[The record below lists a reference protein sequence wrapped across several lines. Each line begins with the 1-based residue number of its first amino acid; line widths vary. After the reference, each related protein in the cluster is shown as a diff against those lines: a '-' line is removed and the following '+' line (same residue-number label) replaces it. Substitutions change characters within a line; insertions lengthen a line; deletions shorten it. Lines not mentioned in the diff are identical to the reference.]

1 MFIQQIEID
10 NFKSFV
16 GKTSIPFKRG
26 FTTVSGP
33 NGSGKSNIVDSVLF
47 CLGLS
52 SSRTMR
58 AEKLTDLINNQSAKR
73 REASVEI
80 TFNKGKQDLPDSVLQ
95 SALSE
100 DDAQR
105 QHSLELLKTLDG
117 SEWVR
122 VARRIK
128 ETPSGTTSTYYL
140 NSKPSTLTEIHEF
153 LALFNVSPGCYNVMM
168 QGDVSSIV
176 NMSAVERR
184 KIIDELAGVAD
195 FDRKIEAALR
205 EMTTTSETIERNHIL
220 LSEIDGRLEQLSG
233 EREKALAYQGLKEA
247 QVKLASSVGI
257 VKLKGLNA
265 QLSASQR
272 NLEKAKTQR
281 QSAKETF
288 AKLGDVIA
296 TTTLEL
302 KQVNETIKKQGED
315 KLLALAQQM
324 EALKAQV
331 GRRQDAIVGLHQR
344 QEETRAELARFDQDF
359 LKLSDWMANN
369 QSEIDLLKQ
378 QEAELKERVTDEK
391 KAVDQH
397 QEALNLLESADS
409 QAHVQR
415 QALRLKLEAA
425 QDQLATLQR
434 ESLALKAQ
442 QERATESQ
450 ASKQQ
455 QLNSLSYKQEQ
466 LQARYTQLSTDFEK
480 LEEQKNRLEAACGQL
495 SGDRQR
501 LQSAFQRTQEQ
512 LYKAKQA
519 VASTEAKKMAY
530 EEMSFSRPVEAVLSL
545 GLSGVHGTIAQLA
558 TVDADYHTA
567 LEMALGGRVQN
578 IVVEDDSIA
587 QAGIRHLQQNRL
599 GRATFLPLNKIKA
612 MVTPRGAAPNYAGV
626 IDYAV
631 NLVSF
636 STEYATIFA
645 FALGDTLV
653 VESVDAARPL
663 LNKFR
668 MVTLDGSILEKTG
681 AMTGGANQAFRGG
694 NKTVFGGGATTAG
707 SMQDVELSNLRSEV
721 AQLEADKTKI
731 EQHLSRIEVDWGKQS
746 AELAT
751 VEQQHQRYL
760 AQLEV
765 LEKQLHEQEQE
776 IAQAQTAPAASAQ
789 TLDAKALSAKLATI
803 GKQEQGVEQTI
814 ATLKDQMALLE
825 GQASSSQYQESLA
838 LLQEAKF
845 QFETYE
851 ADFRHI
857 QHTLKQKETEL
868 EIRQTSS
875 QEKKDAYATKTT
887 QIAVWDKEIALF
899 YAEIEAVEH
908 QLVGL
913 NEELASMD
921 DEIKEFQAERERLQA
936 LLIDHEKQ
944 RHNAER
950 AVQEA
955 EQQLIAIQA
964 QIRELEP
971 QIDQLHAQLQTIF
984 EDLEA
989 RLADAAFPS
998 LEALNQQIANVQKK
1012 MTALEPV
1019 NMLAITEFEQVS
1031 TRQQELATKLET
1043 LATEKEALGN
1053 KVHSYEELKR
1063 QYFMKAFD
1071 SVNKQF
1077 KEIYAELSDGH
1088 GQLILTNPTDPLA
1101 GGLSIEA
1108 SPRGKKTQR
1117 IEAMSG
1123 GEKSLTSLAFVFSLQ
1138 RTMPAPF
1145 YALDEVD
1152 QNLDGINVEK
1162 LAKMV
1167 QRESE
1172 TAQFVVVSLRKPM
1185 IDNSDRTVGVTQKRN
1200 GVSKVT
1206 GIQLRED
1213 RPDEPSYL
1221 HPMELPMP
1229 VSIPKKPVVTPPTG
1243 VTEKVLVGRD
1253 S

>member
-16 GKTSIPFKRG
+16 GKTTIPFKRG

-58 AEKLTDLINNQSAKR
+58 AEKLTDLINNQSTKR

-80 TFNKGKQDLPDSVLQ
+80 TFNKGQQDLPDSVLQ

-105 QHSLELLKTLDG
+105 QHSLDLLKTLDG

-140 NSKPSTLTEIHEF
+140 NGKPSTLTEIHEF

-205 EMTTTSETIERNHIL
+205 EMTTTSETIDRNHIL
-220 LSEIDGRLEQLSG
+220 LGEIDGRLEQLSG
-233 EREKALAYQGLKEA
+233 EREKALAYQTLKDE
-247 QVKLASSVGI
+247 QVKLASSVEI

-265 QLSASQR
+265 QFSANQR

-281 QSAKETF
+281 QEAKDRY
-288 AKLGDVIA
+288 AKLESAITA
-296 TTTLEL
+296 TTLEL

-378 QEAELKERVTDEK
+378 QESELKERVADER

-409 QAHVQR
+409 QAHVAR
-415 QALRLKLEAA
+415 QALRLQLEAA
-425 QDQLATLQR
+425 QDELATLQR
-434 ESLALKAQ
+434 EHLALKAE
-442 QERATESQ
+442 QERLSDTQ
-450 ASKQQ
+450 ANKQQ
-455 QLNSLSYKQEQ
+455 QLTSLTYKQDQ
-466 LQARYTQLSTDFEK
+466 LKTRYTQLSADFETLEDQKNK
-480 LEEQKNRLEAACGQL
+480 LESACGQL
-495 SGDRQR
+495 AGDRQR
-501 LQSAFQRTQEQ
+501 LQSAFQRTQEH

-519 VASTEAKKMAY
+519 VATLEAKKMAY

-558 TVDADYHTA
+558 TVETDYHTA

-636 STEYATIFA
+636 SAEYATIFA

-653 VESVDAARPL
+653 VESVEAARPL

-694 NKTVFGGGATTAG
+694 NKTVFGGGSSATTG

-721 AQLEADKTKI
+721 GQLEAEKSKI

-746 AELAT
+746 GELAT

-765 LEKQLHEQEQE
+765 LEKQLHDQEQE
-776 IAQAQTAPAASAQ
+776 LVHAQS
-789 TLDAKALSAKLATI
+789 ATI
-803 GKQEQGVEQTI
+803 GTDKTTNGATLATQLAAIIKQETLATQAVE
-814 ATLKDQMALLE
+814 ALKQQFTLLE
-825 GQASSSQYQESLA
+825 GQASGSQYQETLS

-857 QHTLKQKETEL
+857 QHTLKQKEMEL

-875 QEKKDAYATKTT
+875 QEKKEAYAAKTA
-887 QIAVWDKEIALF
+887 QLGVWDKEIALF

-921 DEIKEFQAERERLQA
+921 DEIKAFQADRERLQA
-936 LLIDHEKQ
+936 VLIDHEKQ
-944 RHNAER
+944 KHNTER
-950 AVQEA
+950 TVQEA

-964 QIRELEP
+964 QLRELEP
-971 QIDQLHAQLQTIF
+971 QIDHLHAELKTIF
-984 EDLEA
+984 DDLET
-989 RLADAAFPS
+989 RLADTAFPT
-998 LEALNQQIANVQKK
+998 LDALNQQIANIQKK
-1012 MTALEPV
+1012 MTTLEPV
-1019 NMLAITEFEQVS
+1019 NMLAIAEFDQVA

-1043 LATEKEALGN
+1043 LATEKDALAN
-1053 KVHSYEELKR
+1053 KVHSYEALKL

-1088 GQLILTNPTDPLA
+1088 GQLILTNPADPLA

-1213 RPDEPSYL
+1213 RPDEPTYHL
-1221 HPMELPMP
+1221 PPMELPMP
-1229 VSIPKKPVVTPPTG
+1229 VSIPKKPVASTSVASAKQ
-1243 VTEKVLVGRD
+1243 VVG
-1253 S
+1253 